1 MDKKNKPKDIDKH
14 DGWLPPGSLTD
25 MLVPRIY
32 GDTPS
37 MMEVPIAYEP
47 DDLKGAD
54 AVFLGIPWEGG
65 HLLDS
70 ANFATFGERPPDP
83 DAIISRGGAYKAPEW
98 LRKYSVHHTIKSSGW
113 RWPEF
118 GEGFALPDYLD
129 VVDYRDVEVKEYD
142 VEETAH
148 RAIEK
153 VADIVKA
160 GAIPLVIGGDHSI
173 PYMTMR
179 AISDNTSGKT
189 GIIWFDTHYD
199 LVWCEDRLTSGNQLH
214 RIFHTCEAD
223 PSNLVLVGIHGTQNM
238 EEWELTAKGIGSTVF
253 TMGDVEE
260 MGIEEV
266 IARSIEIAGRDTER
280 IYVSLDVDV
289 LDPIHFPA
297 QKYPHPFGITSH
309 QIRTALRMI
318 SREANLAGLDMCC
331 IGPDYDFKGI
341 SAMTANRLFVEALAG
356 MALRMGKKVREK

>member
-1 MDKKNKPKDIDKH
+1 MNTKDNSIDIDNH
-14 DGWLPPGSLTD
+14 AGCFPAGSLTEAV
-25 MLVPRIY
+25 VPRVY

-47 DDLKGAD
+47 DDLTGAD
-54 AVFLGIPWEGG
+54 AVFLGIPWEGAR
-65 HLLDS
+65 LLDS
-70 ANFATFGERPPDP
+70 VNFATSGKRPPDP
-83 DAIISRGGAYKAPEW
+83 DAVISRGGAYKAPEW
-98 LRKYSVHHTIKSSGW
+98 LRKYSVHHTIKASGW

-118 GEGFALPDYLD
+118 GPGFALPDYLH

-142 VEETAH
+142 VEETAR
-148 RAIEK
+148 RAIAK
-153 VADIVKA
+153 VGDIVQA
-160 GAIPLVIGGDHSI
+160 GAVPLVIGGDHSI

-179 AISDNTSGKT
+179 AISDHTAGKT

-199 LVWCEDRLTSGNQLH
+199 LMWCEDRLTSGTQLH

-223 PSNLVLVGIHGTQNM
+223 PRNLVLIGIHGTQNM

-253 TMGDVEE
+253 TMGDIEQ

-266 IARSIEIAGRDTER
+266 MARAIEIAGRDTER
-280 IYVSLDVDV
+280 TYVSLDVDV

-297 QKYPHPFGITSH
+297 QKYPHPFGITTRE
-309 QIRTALRMI
+309 IRTALRMI
-318 SREANLAGLDMCC
+318 SRESNLAGLDMCC

-341 SAMTANRLFVEALAG
+341 SAMTANRLFVEVLAG
-356 MALRMGKKVREK
+356 MALRRGKK